1 MIGVWQMAH
10 ELNIK
15 EKIDRLRGEI
25 EYHRKKYYL
34 EDAPEISDF
43 AFDEMFEELKRLESE
58 HPEYDDPASPTKRVG
73 GEALDRFEKVVHEV
87 RMDSLRDVFSYEEL
101 KDYLIETPEGV
112 WSVECKIDG
121 LSVALEYEG
130 GRFIRGATRGDGAI
144 GENVTENLRT
154 VQNIPLKIPY
164 EGRLIVR
171 GEVYMPRS
179 AFESLNR
186 RRDEAGESL
195 FANPRNAAAGSLR
208 QLDPKI
214 TAQRGL
220 DIFVFNLQ
228 YCDKSFATHAET
240 LAFIE
245 EQGFPTIPMRFIE
258 GDADTIITR
267 IGEIGEARGTL
278 PFDIDGVVIKLN
290 DLARR
295 AEMGALASTPR
306 WAVAY
311 KFPPECKKTKLLD
324 IVIQVGRTGVLTP
337 NAVLEPVSL
346 AGTTVSRATLHNIDF
361 IRERGIMLGDT
372 VIVRKAGDIIPEI
385 AEVDV
390 KARDGSEIPFEMPE
404 VCPVCGEPAVQD
416 EGGAAI
422 RCTNA
427 ACPAQLKRNLTHF
440 ASRDAMN
447 IDGLGPALIG
457 MLCDEGLVENCADLY
472 RLNPTRLAEL
482 ERMGEKS
489 AENLIAAIETSKGA
503 GLARL
508 LYALGIRQVGSKAAA
523 VLASEF
529 KDIEAFFGVDRDALV
544 AIGDIGEITADY
556 IIDFFAHPQTREL
569 IDSLKAAGVVTANEE
584 AEMQSSLLE
593 GLTFVITGTLEGMSR
608 DEASEL
614 IEANGG
620 KTSGSVSKKTSY
632 VLAGEKA
639 GSKLIKAQSLGV
651 PVISLDELLKM
662 IEQE

>member
-1 MIGVWQMAH
+1 MAH

-58 HPEYDDPASPTKRVG
+58 HPEYDDPASPTTRVG

>member
-1 MIGVWQMAH
+1 MAH

-43 AFDEMFEELKRLESE
+43 AFDELFEELKRLEAE
-58 HPEYDDPASPTKRVG
+58 HPEFDDPASPTKRVG

-101 KDYLIETPEGV
+101 QDYLAEKPDGV

-130 GRFIRGATRGDGAI
+130 GRFVRGATRGDGAV
-144 GENVTENLRT
+144 GENVTENLKT

-186 RRDEAGESL
+186 RRDEAGEAL

-228 YCDKSFATHAET
+228 YCDRSFETHAET
-240 LAFIE
+240 LEFMI
-245 EQGFPTIPMRFIE
+245 EQGFPAIPMRFIE
-258 GDADTIITR
+258 GNADAIISR

-278 PFDIDGVVIKLN
+278 PYDIDGVVIKLN
-290 DLARR
+290 DLAER
-295 AEMGALASTPR
+295 AEMGELASTPK

-311 KFPPECKKTKLLD
+311 KFPPECKRTKLLD

-390 KARDGSEIPFEMPE
+390 KARDGSELPFEMPE
-404 VCPVCGEPAVQD
+404 VCPVCGEPAVRD

-422 RCTNA
+422 RCTNT

-472 RLNPTRLAEL
+472 RLDPARLAEL

-489 AENLIAAIETSKGA
+489 AENLTAAIEASKGA

-529 KDIEAFFGVDRDALV
+529 KDIEAFFAAKREVLV

-556 IIDFFAHPQTREL
+556 IIDFFAHPQTRRL
-569 IDSLKAAGVVTANEE
+569 IDDLKAAGVVTANEE
-584 AEMQSSLLE
+584 AEMQSSQLE

-608 DEASEL
+608 DEASAL

-639 GSKLIKAQSLGV
+639 GSKLTKAQSLGV

-662 IEQE
+662 IEEK

>member
-1 MIGVWQMAH
+1 MAH

>member
-1 MIGVWQMAH
+1 M
-10 ELNIK
+10 NIK